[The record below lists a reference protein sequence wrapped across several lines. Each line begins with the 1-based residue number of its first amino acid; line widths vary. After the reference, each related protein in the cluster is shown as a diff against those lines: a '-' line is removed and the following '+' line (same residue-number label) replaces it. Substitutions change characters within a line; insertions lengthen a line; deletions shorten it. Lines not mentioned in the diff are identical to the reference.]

1 MATQGRT
8 LQVFIA
14 ADTQKFRK
22 GLDDAERKM
31 TGFQGA
37 IGGLAGS
44 FKNMLGPA
52 MLGAGIAAGALATKF
67 AVDGVQAALAQEEA
81 NKKLSDS
88 FEAVGIAQ
96 DTQKALDYVDALQRA
111 SGVSEENLL
120 PALTQLATKTGE
132 FSTAQ
137 NLLNIALDVAAR
149 TGKPVEEVSTALA
162 KAYDGNFKSL
172 KSMVPEL
179 SAATIKTGDLK
190 LVTDELQKLFGGAAS
205 SQAETFQGKIERLKI
220 GAGELQES
228 FGEGFLNGIQEAMD
242 KLGGEDSLGQT
253 MKDLEP
259 TMEKLGEDFGTLIGD
274 LALITLEV
282 GNAFRAFKEWTS
294 GMGAIGSAI
303 ETYLIGPIRVLAIA
317 LRELNALRGAG
328 DTPGGV
334 TFGSPGAGLRPGS
347 TGGGNFA
354 ATPMGAA
361 PVSTSRAPSTVAPVT
376 ALNNAMKAQ
385 ATRTSGKVRL
395 LA

>member
-22 GLDDAERKM
+22 GLDDAERRM
-31 TGFQGA
+31 GGFQGA

-52 MLGAGIAAGALATKF
+52 MLGAGIAAGALATQF
-67 AVDGVQAALAQEEA
+67 AVDGVKAAMEQEAA
-81 NKKLSDS
+81 NKKLADA
-88 FEAVGIAQ
+88 FAAVGIAQ
-96 DTQKALDYVDALQRA
+96 DTEKAKAYVDELQRA
-111 SGVSEENLL
+111 TGVSEDELL
-120 PALTQLATKTGE
+120 PALTQLATKTGD
-132 FSTAQ
+132 FNTAQ
-137 NLLNIALDVAAR
+137 GLLNTALDVSAR
-149 TGKPVEEVSTALA
+149 TGKPVSEVAQALV
-162 KAYDGNFKSL
+162 KAYDGNFRSL
-172 KSMVPEL
+172 KNLVPEL
-179 SAATIKTGDLK
+179 DAATIKSGDLK

-205 SQAETFQGKIERLKI
+205 SQAETFKGKIDRLAL
-220 GAGELQES
+220 GFGELKES
-228 FGEGFLNGIQEAMD
+228 FGEGFLKGIQEAMD
-242 KLGGEDSLGQT
+242 KLGGTDSLGQT
-253 MKDLEP
+253 MQDLEP
-259 TMEKLGEDFGTLIGD
+259 VMMKLGEDLGLLIGD
-274 LALITLEV
+274 LLTITTEA
-282 GNAFRAFKEWTS
+282 GNAYKAFTEWKD
-294 GMGAIGSAI
+294 GMGPIGTAIDQLLVSPL
-303 ETYLIGPIRVLAIA
+303 TRLADA
-317 LRELNALRGAG
+317 LRTINALRGAG

>member
-22 GLDDAERKM
+22 GLDDAQTRM
-31 TGFQGA
+31 GGFQGA

-52 MLGAGIAAGALATKF
+52 MLGAGIAAGALATQF
-67 AVDGVQAALAQEEA
+67 AIDGVQAAMEQEAA
-81 NKKLSDS
+81 NKKLADA
-88 FEAVGIAQ
+88 FAAVGIAQ
-96 DTQKALDYVDALQRA
+96 DTEKAKAYVDELQRA
-111 SGVSEENLL
+111 TGVSEDELL

-132 FSTAQ
+132 FGTAQ
-137 NLLNIALDVAAR
+137 ELLNTALDVSAR
-149 TGKPVEEVSTALA
+149 TGKPVSEVAQALV

-172 KSMVPEL
+172 KNLVPEL
-179 SAATIKTGDLK
+179 DAAAIKSGDLK

-205 SQAETFQGKIERLKI
+205 SQAETFKGKIDRLKL
-220 GAGELQES
+220 GADELKES
-228 FGEGFLNGIQEAMD
+228 FGEGFLKGIQEAMD
-242 KLGGEDSLGQT
+242 KLGGADSLGQT

-259 TMEKLGEDFGTLIGD
+259 TMTQLGEDFGLLIGD
-274 LALITLEV
+274 LALITTEV
-282 GNAFRAFKEWTS
+282 GNAYQAFKDWKD
-294 GMGAIGSAI
+294 GMGVIGSAI

-317 LRELNALRGAG
+317 LENLNRLRGAG

-334 TFGSPGAGLRPGS
+334 TFGSPGAGLQPGS
-347 TGGGNFA
+347 TGGGDFA
-354 ATPMGAA
+354 PRSMAVA

-376 ALNNAMKAQ
+376 ALSNAMRAQ